1 MTVQLFSRDEAGWRL
16 QLLPPGSVQL
26 IGLRY
31 DQGLIDLV
39 LERKDQGKSGTKLG
53 RLKPISDYNV
63 NSTRERY
70 PNCRCEQFGLH
81 NGMTLNALLKLDGCQ
96 SGWVCSRL
104 DALRRLENH

>member
-16 QLLPPGSVQL
+16 ELLPPGSVQL

-39 LERKDQGKSGTKLG
+39 LERKDKGKTTKLG

-63 NSTRERY
+63 NTTRERY
-70 PNCRCEQFGLH
+70 PNCECERYGLYK
-81 NGMTLNALLKLDGCQ
+81 GMTLHALLKLNGCQ
-96 SGWVCSRL
+96 NNWVCSRL
-104 DALRRLENH
+104 DALRRLEGH